1 MPVLGEPR
9 PMQHVASRRS
19 LSAAARNSGGPH
31 AKLPRG
37 VWIAHGT
44 AKARM
49 GAADPGSRVPAEGG
63 LHRVHG
69 LSLGAGC
76 DTKSDTSMH
85 LAVSH
90 GVG

>member
-1 MPVLGEPR
+1 
-9 PMQHVASRRS
+9 MQHAASRQS
-19 LSAAARNSGGPH
+19 LSTAARDPGGPH
-31 AKLPRG
+31 AKLLGG
-37 VWIAHGT
+37 VWMAHGT

-49 GAADPGSRVPAEGG
+49 GAADPGSRVPTEGG

-76 DTKSDTSMH
+76 DTKRDTSMH